1 MNPQAGAVAVSIGV
15 TGLVAVLGALA
26 LIRAAERR
34 PSIAALGAPI
44 VVVASLA
51 AGVAAATRS
60 MLVAKDDYRTLLF
73 VLLAGAPMA
82 LLVCMVLARR
92 VQRWERR
99 AARESAERQRVAEV
113 EASRRDTIGW
123 LSHDLRTPITG
134 IRLLAEGLADRHA
147 EDAGTSAD
155 LNRLVRE
162 VDRVDAL
169 VGDIAEMSRL
179 QGPGPRVRSAVDL
192 TDVLSDAVAAV
203 SAEAE
208 AAKVSIIAGAVTG
221 ATVLGDVRALTRAVT
236 NLVRNAVQHTPAG
249 EQVLVSVEG
258 TRVDVEDRC
267 GGIQEEDLDHLTE
280 AGWRGDSARSRS
292 GAGFGLA
299 IAAAVA
305 RDHDGELTVTNLANG
320 NGCLAR
326 LSVGRESI
334 APIAQVTPFVPG
346 HPL

>member
-1 MNPQAGAVAVSIGV
+1 MLDGLREGGRAVGIVSH
-15 TGLVAVLGALA
+15 VA
-26 LIRAAERR
+26 
-34 PSIAALGAPI
+34 
-44 VVVASLA
+44 
-51 AGVAAATRS
+51 
-60 MLVAKDDYRTLLF
+60 
-73 VLLAGAPMA
+73 
-82 LLVCMVLARR
+82 
-92 VQRWERR
+92 
-99 AARESAERQRVAEV
+99 
-113 EASRRDTIGW
+113 
-123 LSHDLRTPITG
+123 DLRTPITG

-299 IAAAVA
+299 IAAAGA
-305 RDHDGELTVTNLANG
+305 RDHDG
-320 NGCLAR
+320 
-326 LSVGRESI
+326 
-334 APIAQVTPFVPG
+334 
-346 HPL
+346 